1 MIRYGCLPEGVSWR
15 PLQAIPD
22 ERGVFAEIYREE
34 WIEGVPAL
42 QWNFIR
48 SREGVMRGVRVHRRH
63 DDYLVVLDGFLVVGL
78 RDLRR
83 RSPTFGRTSLVELRS
98 SSLSLLKTP
107 AGVAHGLY
115 VAEPSLFVIGVTR
128 YHDPSDDIPCRWD
141 DPALEIPWPFSRA
154 NVSPSD
160 AAALSLSE
168 VSELVDRTD

>member
-1 MIRYGCLPEGVSWR
+1 MIRTGVLPDGACWR
-15 PLQAIPD
+15 PLQTIGD
-22 ERGVFAEIYREE
+22 GRGVFAEIYRGE

-48 SREGVMRGVRVHRRH
+48 SRERVMRGVRVHPLH
-63 DDYLVVLDGFLVVGL
+63 DDYLVVLDGFLIVGL

-83 RSPTFGRTSLVELRS
+83 RSPTYGRTALVELRG

-128 YHDPSDDIPCRWD
+128 YHDASDDIPCRWD
-141 DPALEIPWPFSRA
+141 DPAL
-154 NVSPSD
+154 
-160 AAALSLSE
+160 
-168 VSELVDRTD
+168 